1 MPNTTHVAETWKRL
15 SPQQR
20 RAQLM
25 AIAEELFQT
34 KPYAEIG
41 VADVA
46 RAAGITHGLIYH
58 YFASKEALFIAVCE
72 DRAKQL
78 LECSLPDPSLPL
90 PERAE
95 RAIEGYLDFVEA
107 HRVSYLNLFRGPNAM
122 EGEFLRICD
131 ETRKKIMDYFLDSMG
146 VAGLSLPA
154 TRLSLRGYLGFAESA
169 VLEWLEKPAV
179 ARESLERLIAAAIGS
194 ALRAGLSLDLQ
205 PLAPEITTMLDRY
218 DEHLASRAR
227 PDAQNPR

>member
-1 MPNTTHVAETWKRL
+1 MANTTHVAETWKRL
-15 SPQQR
+15 SPHER

-25 AIAEELFQT
+25 AIAEDLFKT
-34 KPYAEIG
+34 RPYAEIG

-78 LECSLPDPSLPL
+78 LESSLPDPSLPL

-95 RAIEGYLDFVEA
+95 RAIAGYLDFVEA

-131 ETRKKIMDYFLDSMG
+131 ETRGKIMDYFLDSMG
-146 VAGLSLPA
+146 IAEISLPA

-169 VLEWLEKPAV
+169 VLEWLEKPTV
-179 ARESLERLIAAAIGS
+179 PRSSLQRLIATAIGS
-194 ALRAGLSLDLQ
+194 ALRAGLSLDVQ
-205 PLAPEITTMLDRY
+205 PLPPDINAMLDRY
-218 DEHLASRAR
+218 DQYLASRPR
-227 PDAQNPR
+227 PAD